1 MVVKKNVFNITK
13 KTRARCVCVCVFLL
27 DYLSAGHAHKTLG
40 PIPSAETTA
49 RLEEEEGGNG
59 LTNTGGTDR
68 SYADELTLVV
78 ILISQRHLPEPT

>member
-1 MVVKKNVFNITK
+1 M
-13 KTRARCVCVCVFLL
+13 L
-27 DYLSAGHAHKTLG
+27 DYLPADRAHKALG

-49 RLEEEEGGNG
+49 RLEEVGGNG
-59 LTNTGGTDR
+59 LTNTGRTDQ